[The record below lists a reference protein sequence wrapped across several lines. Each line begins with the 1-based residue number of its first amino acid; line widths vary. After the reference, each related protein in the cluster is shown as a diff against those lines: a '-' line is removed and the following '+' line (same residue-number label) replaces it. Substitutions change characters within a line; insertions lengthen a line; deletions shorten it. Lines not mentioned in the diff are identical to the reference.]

1 MSFCHFSFVSTLL
14 NSARNSV
21 YVSYVDGSSRTHPH
35 VWAIGRRASPSSLVN
50 SIVIDLT
57 QMTSAP
63 MTNIRNDFSCA
74 SSMPLT
80 KRFRYCNVVCSE
92 LLIGWTLL
100 ACIIPMTFLFV
111 GSMSSNMLYS
121 PSSDDN
127 LLSCRPVCKTSFQ
140 DLRCIGVFGQFLCGL
155 LLI

>member
-1 MSFCHFSFVSTLL
+1 M
-14 NSARNSV
+14 
-21 YVSYVDGSSRTHPH
+21 
-35 VWAIGRRASPSSLVN
+35 WAIGRRASPSSLVN

-127 LLSCRPVCKTSFQ
+127 LLSCKPVCKTSFQ
-140 DLRCIGVFGQFLCGL
+140 ESAMYWGFWTISLWATSNIRLVAFSLVGIFLHSKRSSKSTNSSL
-155 LLI
+155 MLPSRIA